1 MSDKLNTDNWEQVEP
16 EQKSLTTSCK
26 DCIFS
31 VKEDKL
37 QTGCSFGRIEAY
49 SNRGI
54 NIIEAEDL
62 EENEF
67 FVLETWC
74 SAYREEL
81 WKTAH
86 EGEDLEEALQKE
98 LDPKVQFIII
108 IQDELDGLQKTV
120 VSALNQELFSPK
132 RLIFVNNSD
141 SSYFELIQKIKW
153 MEENDIIPKETDYR
167 IQDVRGKASNAEVID
182 EAFKNVSNGYYSVIE
197 SGKEAPLDLIKRLY
211 NAINIRI
218 EKVGYVEP
226 TDGVNGMTVQAV
238 LHRFL
243 YGNKGADLKTK
254 LQEGEAVDRVETGN
268 SLVRTWDEI

>member
-1 MSDKLNTDNWEQVEP
+1 MSDQLNTDSWEQVQP
-16 EQKSLTTSCK
+16 EQKTLTTSCK
-26 DCIFS
+26 DCVFS
-31 VKEDKL
+31 IKEDKL

-49 SNRGI
+49 SNRGV

-86 EGEDLEEALQKE
+86 EGEDLEEAIQKE

-108 IQDELDGLQKTV
+108 IQDALDGLQKSID
-120 VSALNQELFSPK
+120 SALSQELFSPK

-141 SSYFELIQKIKW
+141 LSYFEVITKIN
-153 MEENDIIPKETDYR
+153 EVVPEGTDYR
-167 IQDVRGKASNAEVID
+167 IQDIRGEATNLEAID

-197 SGKEAPLDLIKRLY
+197 SGKEAPLDLTKRLY
-211 NAINIRI
+211 NAINIKI

-226 TDGVNGMTVQAV
+226 TDGANGMTVQAV
-238 LHRFL
+238 LHKFL
-243 YGNKGADLKTK
+243 FGNKGADLKTK
-254 LQEGEAVDRVETGN
+254 ILDGESMDKVESGN